1 MNFGEKIYSLR
12 TKAGLSQGELADR
25 LDVSR
30 QAVSKWENNSAVPEL
45 DKLLKM
51 SELFSVS
58 LDELVK
64 GDIPIRRDEIFE
76 NKENIEESISV
87 EMDLPEVQINTR
99 LPVRKIF
106 AFIFFGLTLLIAVLS
121 FCFENIDVI
130 TLCIP
135 TAGIGLICWFCK
147 NYTGLNCL
155 WFSYLLFQF
164 YSVFYIGGLNF
175 SVYAIRLLVVDIR
188 YLFTGLAALAAVIFM
203 VAFTAFKVKNK
214 PIKKPQKAK
223 TGLIVRWV
231 LAGLYYI
238 ISMAVTPF
246 LTDYALLN
254 SEQGRLFSD
263 LLQVLSFFETI
274 VPIVLFTVAVSFTV
288 RYMKLKKT

>member
-1 MNFGEKIYSLR
+1 M
-12 TKAGLSQGELADR
+12 
-25 LDVSR
+25 
-30 QAVSKWENNSAVPEL
+30 
-45 DKLLKM
+45 
-51 SELFSVS
+51 
-58 LDELVK
+58 
-64 GDIPIRRDEIFE
+64 
-76 NKENIEESISV
+76 
-87 EMDLPEVQINTR
+87 
-99 LPVRKIF
+99 
-106 AFIFFGLTLLIAVLS
+106 
-121 FCFENIDVI
+121 
-130 TLCIP
+130 
-135 TAGIGLICWFCK
+135 
-147 NYTGLNCL
+147 
-155 WFSYLLFQF
+155 
-164 YSVFYIGGLNF
+164 FYIGGLNF

-188 YLFTGLAALAAVIFM
+188 YLFTGLAALALVIFM